1 MKMFVYKTIFVI
13 LGLYLLYHF
22 TIGKK
27 IEYYEHILKN
37 LTNKTIRFEITLE
50 SKDSE
55 DYGTCNVFKKCK
67 NMNYSFFVE
76 KDYEIISGLQEGHY
90 KLKSIDYFIDS
101 SDIPAGNLML
111 SEEFKLFRKNL
122 IISNTSFIYDGKL
135 KINITKQKTR
145 EIIISK
151 LNVLVNRKL
160 WTLVN
165 SHNNLD
171 QLNKSN
177 KVGGFEEQTTGL
189 AAIDSGNECIIL
201 PISTLGNVSDTRK
214 QILQNTLEGK
224 LKTFCKIISQERFE
238 KAQEKAFEELDYE
251 ECTEDQC
258 IMLIQEMLQVEN
270 AFHLQ
275 VIEEDSN
282 TQLSLSWRTLD
293 EKKKETDVCIEC
305 GTFQLNDKVG
315 KLVNNLVI
323 SEKIIKNENKESD
336 IIISTKQKT
345 NLLYLTFIKGQRTWV
360 KEYTDDSI
368 GKYEVLGSRF
378 YVKLS

>member
-1 MKMFVYKTIFVI
+1 MKNDDKFIYFFQFEYKYIFLIFIVVFISGCVDKLPSYGCSRYGCTSTGGGSYTVFVLPT
-13 LGLYLLYHF
+13 
-22 TIGKK
+22 
-27 IEYYEHILKN
+27 KN

-55 DYGTCNVFKKCK
+55 DYGTCSVFKKCK

-76 KDYEIISGLQEGHY
+76 KDYEIISGLQEGNY

-101 SDIPAGNLML
+101 SDIPAGNLIL

-135 KINITKQKTR
+135 KTSITNPKIR
-145 EIIISK
+145 EKIISK

-165 SHNNLD
+165 RHNNLD

-177 KVGGFEEQTTGL
+177 EVGKVDEQTTKL
-189 AAIDSGNECIIL
+189 AVIEPRNECIIV
-201 PISTLGNVSDTRK
+201 PTSTLGIVSDTRK

-224 LKTFCKIISQERFE
+224 LKKYFKIISQERFE

-251 ECTEDQC
+251 ECTEDRC
-258 IMLIQEMLQVEN
+258 IMLIQEILQVEN

-275 VIEEDSN
+275 IIEEDSN

-293 EKKKETDVCIEC
+293 DKKRENDYCEEC
-305 GTFQLNDKVG
+305 KTNDLNRKINELVE
-315 KLVNNLVI
+315 KLVVSSL
-323 SEKIIKNENKESD
+323 
-336 IIISTKQKT
+336 
-345 NLLYLTFIKGQRTWV
+345 
-360 KEYTDDSI
+360 
-368 GKYEVLGSRF
+368 
-378 YVKLS
+378 